1 MLDTSGVGFG
11 DLTAIAVDIGP
22 GLFTGI
28 RVGVSAAMG
37 FAVAL
42 GLPVVGL
49 TSTDILALGCE
60 AAGQTAA
67 VGVVDLRRGEVA
79 WSLPPVEEGD
89 SRVNRHGSPAAL
101 AEDLVGYL
109 DRLGV
114 ASATPPL
121 VLAGDGAI
129 RYGEMLTVTFGRR
142 IVIAGPELA
151 VPPVASLALRAVTEL
166 SQGRGVDPSDVRP
179 VYLRDADV
187 RINWTTRH
195 DAPGRNVEVA

>member
-1 MLDTSGVGFG
+1 
-11 DLTAIAVDIGP
+11 
-22 GLFTGI
+22 
-28 RVGVSAAMG
+28 MG

-89 SRVNRHGSPAAL
+89 SRVNRHGSPAEL

-109 DRLGV
+109 ERLDV